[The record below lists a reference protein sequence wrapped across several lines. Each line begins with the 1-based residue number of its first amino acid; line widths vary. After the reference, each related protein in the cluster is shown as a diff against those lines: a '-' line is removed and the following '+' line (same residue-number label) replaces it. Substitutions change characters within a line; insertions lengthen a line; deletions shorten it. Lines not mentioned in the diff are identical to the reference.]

1 MWLDIY
7 RSNSFISRECR
18 QTYLG
23 ISKAMPNVGQ
33 LHLKNELIYKMF
45 IFGMWLGIQKSYI
58 LVTSE
63 CGQVCPKWLK
73 ATSWLYFK
81 SELRHNV
88 RSSHRKCSSR
98 KVVPGNFTKFT
109 GKHLCLSPATLLK
122 KILWH
127 SCFPV
132 SFAKVLRTSFLQNI
146 SGRPPLNCFKK
157 WLVRPS
163 GRNPFQD

>member
-23 ISKAMPNVGQ
+23 ISKAMANVGQ

-63 CGQVCPKWLK
+63 CGLACPEWLK

-81 SELRHNV
+81 SELR
-88 RSSHRKCSSR
+88 K
-98 KVVPGNFTKFT
+98 
-109 GKHLCLSPATLLK
+109 A
-122 KILWH
+122 
-127 SCFPV
+127 
-132 SFAKVLRTSFLQNI
+132 
-146 SGRPPLNCFKK
+146 
-157 WLVRPS
+157 
-163 GRNPFQD
+163 